1 MKARFVLAPAK
12 LHVTPRVLLVL
23 PLLFLIAACGSDDPT
38 ATPTATQAPTAT
50 QPPTE
55 EAPDEMSGFEAEW
68 EALIAAAQE
77 EGRLS
82 IAAGG
87 QPSRTYRPLLDRFH
101 DKYGISVEMSTGG
114 ATDTVNRV
122 LAERDANAYTVDVAL
137 ISVRIMN
144 TRFIPA
150 GALVP
155 VDPWLIHPDILDTS
169 KWQGGRHWYGDEQ
182 QQRALIYSVSIAEEH
197 EFWYNTDEFTAEEIA
212 EIQDPWDF
220 FDEKHRG
227 KIAGQ
232 GLGDPSGIR
241 GVVNAYWEPT
251 MGPEW
256 VRTYLTEAEV
266 TFVDDRRVLETWLT
280 QGRYPLQAIGGG
292 GADLRDLKESG
303 LPIDFS
309 TLPLELPGLRAGGS
323 GCCLAVFDKAPNPNA
338 AKLFANW
345 FLSAEG
351 QTALHETI
359 EQAQSSSLLN
369 GIPLGLVLPEGRRD
383 PNKTYDFPD
392 ADPGFA
398 ARLEEGQAYAFEV
411 WETR

>member
-1 MKARFVLAPAK
+1 MKARSVLVSPK
-12 LHVTPRVLLVL
+12 LHLRPLVLLVL
-23 PLLFLIAACGSDDPT
+23 PLLFFMAACGSDDPT
-38 ATPTATQAPTAT
+38 ATPTAAPLPTAT
-50 QPPTE
+50 PLPAE
-55 EAPDEMSGFEAEW
+55 EVPDEMSGFEAEW
-68 EALIAAAQE
+68 EELIAAAQE
-77 EGRLS
+77 EGRLG

-87 QPSRTYRPLLDRFH
+87 QPSRTYRPLLDRFQ
-101 DKYGISVEMSTGG
+101 DKFDISVEMSTGG

-122 LAERDANAYTVDVAL
+122 LAERDADTYTVDVSL

-169 KWQGGRHWYGDEQ
+169 MWQGGRHWYGDEE
-182 QQRALIYSVSIAEEH
+182 QRRSFIYSVSIAEEH
-197 EFWYNTDEFTAEEIA
+197 EFWYNTDEYTAEEIA

-220 FDEKHRG
+220 FDEKYRG

-256 VRTYLTEAEV
+256 VRTYLTDAEV

-303 LPIDFS
+303 LPIDFA
-309 TLPLELPGLRAGGS
+309 TLPARVAWLASGRLRLLSRNFRQSPQSQRG
-323 GCCLAVFDKAPNPNA
+323 KA
-338 AKLFANW
+338 LRQ
-345 FLSAEG
+345 LV
-351 QTALHETI
+351 
-359 EQAQSSSLLN
+359 
-369 GIPLGLVLPEGRRD
+369 PLGRG
-383 PNKTYDFPD
+383 PNR
-392 ADPGFA
+392 A
-398 ARLEEGQAYAFEV
+398 A
-411 WETR
+411 

>member
-1 MKARFVLAPAK
+1 MKARSVLVPPK
-12 LHVTPRVLLVL
+12 LHLRPLVLLVL

-38 ATPTATQAPTAT
+38 ATPTAAPLPTAT
-50 QPPTE
+50 PPPAE
-55 EAPDEMSGFEAEW
+55 EVPDEMSGFEAEW
-68 EALIAAAQE
+68 EELVAAAQE
-77 EGRLS
+77 EGRLG

-87 QPSRTYRPLLDRFH
+87 QPSRTYRPLLDRFQ
-101 DKYGISVEMSTGG
+101 DKFDISVEMSTGG

-122 LAERDANAYTVDVAL
+122 LAERDADTYTVDVAL

-169 KWQGGRHWYGDEQ
+169 MWQGGRHWYGDEE
-182 QQRALIYSVSIAEEH
+182 QQRSFIYSVSIAEEH
-197 EFWYNTDEFTAEEIA
+197 EFWYNTDEYTAEEIA

-220 FDEKHRG
+220 FDEKYRG

-256 VRTYLTEAEV
+256 VRTYLTDAEV

-303 LPIDFS
+303 LPIDFA

-323 GCCLAVFDKAPNPNA
+323 GCCLAIFDRAPNPNA
-338 AKLFANW
+338 AKLFVNW

-359 EQAQSSSLLN
+359 EQSQSSSLLN

-383 PNKTYDFPD
+383 LNKTYDFPD